1 MMTTDT
7 ELRDLIA
14 ANHAAVTQQ
23 ITVGFAQV
31 DTKLAQVD
39 TKISD
44 LRGEVNTRL
53 AEMKGDLKI
62 VKQPIKFW
70 DFVKW
75 SVADGLTVTVV
86 GALLAAWKLGIFG
99 TI

>member
-23 ITVGFAQV
+23 IAVGFAQIDTKFAQV
-31 DTKLAQVD
+31 DTKLAHVD

-44 LRGEVNTRL
+44 LRGEGRSQDSE
-53 AEMKGDLKI
+53 A
-62 VKQPIKFW
+62 
-70 DFVKW
+70 
-75 SVADGLTVTVV
+75 ADRV
-86 GALLAAWKLGIFG
+86 LGFC
-99 TI
+99 

>member
-23 ITVGFAQV
+23 IAVGFAQV

-44 LRGEVNTRL
+44 LRDEMNRL
-53 AEMKGDLKI
+53 AEMKCDLKI
-62 VKQPIKFW
+62 VK
-70 DFVKW
+70 
-75 SVADGLTVTVV
+75 
-86 GALLAAWKLGIFG
+86 
-99 TI
+99 